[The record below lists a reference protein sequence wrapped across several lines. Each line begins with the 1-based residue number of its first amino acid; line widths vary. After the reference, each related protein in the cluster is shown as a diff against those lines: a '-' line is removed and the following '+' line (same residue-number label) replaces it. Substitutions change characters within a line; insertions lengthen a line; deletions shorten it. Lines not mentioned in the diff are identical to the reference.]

1 MRTTLHSYSLRFHL
15 SLPAGRYSGSAA
27 IPKEEASR
35 ETLLLSQRI
44 GRSFR
49 TMPYRPSFLH
59 PWAETK
65 WDFTGQTHEPF
76 SSGDIAKYQRQP
88 GRIAVWFSPGVPQ
101 RQGTRASSKGR
112 RLARQRGRH
121 DTPRSRVVRPLR
133 DGKSW
138 LHPGYVPPDLK
149 SGVLTTPSARVR
161 TRTGRI
167 RSLFP
172 SISPF
177 VTTDLAREPYGS
189 RAPSRLDVSTGNTSF
204 ATETS

>member
-15 SLPAGRYSGSAA
+15 SLPNGRYSGSAA

-35 ETLLLSQRI
+35 ETLLLSHRI

-49 TMPYRPSFLH
+49 TMPYRPSLLH
-59 PWAETK
+59 RWAETK

-88 GRIAVWFSPGVPQ
+88 GRISVWFFLGVPQ

-133 DGKSW
+133 DGTSR

-149 SGVLTTPSARVR
+149 SGVLTTPSAQVR

-189 RAPSRLDVSTGNTSF
+189 RALSGLQPLPSLWEAS
-204 ATETS
+204 